1 MRQISTYLLR
11 FWAALLLGA
20 LLLALPAAAAP
31 ATSLYFR
38 GSQFSAQPGVC
49 LVDGVT
55 YVPLRAFS
63 EQADSSAVLDWNKE
77 TKTATLSGDGLAL
90 QVSVGSSYLVANG
103 RYLYCGGS
111 CFTRDGGLMV
121 PIRPLAEAFGFSV
134 VWDGRKRE
142 VRVEGELKPI
152 ESGESYYDEDNL
164 YWLSRIISAE
174 ARGESL
180 EGQIAVGNVVLNR
193 MANDYWPDDVYGVV
207 FDDRYGVQFSPTAN
221 GTIYDEPAESA
232 VIAAKL
238 ALDGA
243 NTAGNSLFFLNEAIA
258 TSKWI
263 VESCEFVKTIGNH
276 SFYTKDV

>member
-1 MRQISTYLLR
+1 MRQISTSLLR
-11 FWAALLLGA
+11 LCAALLLTA

-38 GSQFSAQPGVC
+38 GSRFSAAPGVC
-49 LVDGVT
+49 MVDGVT

-63 EQADSSAVLDWNKE
+63 QQADSSAVLEWNKE
-77 TKTATLSGDGLAL
+77 TKTATLSGSGLTL

-103 RYLYCGGS
+103 RYLYLNGS
-111 CFTRDGGLMV
+111 CFTRDGSLMV

-134 VWDGRKRE
+134 VWDAKKRE
-142 VRVEGELKPI
+142 VRVEGELEPI
-152 ESGESYYDEDNL
+152 ESGEAYYDEDNL

-221 GTIYDEPAESA
+221 GTIYDEPVESA

-243 NTAGNSLFFLNEAIA
+243 NTAGDSLFFLNEAIA

-263 VESCEFVKTIGNH
+263 VESCEYVTTIGNH

>member
-11 FWAALLLGA
+11 FTAALLLA
-20 LLLALPAAAAP
+20 VLLLMLPAAAAP
-31 ATSLYFR
+31 STSVYFM
-38 GSQFSAQPGVC
+38 GSRFGAGSGVC
-49 LVDGVT
+49 LMDGVT

-63 EQADSSAVLDWNKE
+63 EQADSSAELIWDAE
-77 TKTATLSGDGLAL
+77 SKTATLHSRDLEL

-103 RYLYCGGS
+103 RYLYLNGT
-111 CFTRDGGLMV
+111 CFSRDGVLML
-121 PIRPLAEAFGFSV
+121 PIRPLAKAFGFSV
-134 VWDGRKRE
+134 VWDSSKRE
-142 VRVEGELKPI
+142 VRVNGERSPI
-152 ESGESYYDEDNL
+152 ESGDSFYDEDDL

-238 ALDGA
+238 AMDGA